1 MRLNHRLET
10 IVCRA
15 LKTLWPRWHL
25 TNGFSEAA
33 LLQIVVLVIVA
44 ATRHIIRDA
53 IQIDQLTLFIAL
65 RHLNPILSQQVL
77 QSLYPGNVRTIPIG
91 PLLVNPVQFTLQVYD
106 GLVPLV
112 QSRRQPN
119 HNVPL
124 LQQQMLI
131 PLHVHFVVLK
141 LLTLTLKLVQL
152 MLVLLPD
159 SALLLL

>member
-1 MRLNHRLET
+1 
-10 IVCRA
+10 
-15 LKTLWPRWHL
+15 
-25 TNGFSEAA
+25 
-33 LLQIVVLVIVA
+33 VA